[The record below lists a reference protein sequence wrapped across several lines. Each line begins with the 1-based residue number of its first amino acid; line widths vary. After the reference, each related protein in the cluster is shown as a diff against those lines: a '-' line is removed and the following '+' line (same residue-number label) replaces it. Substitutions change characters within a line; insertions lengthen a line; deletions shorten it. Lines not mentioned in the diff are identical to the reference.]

1 LNPTEKPFSCGIAGK
16 NCLFSAVPLV
26 FFCAARYN
34 MPSVPFIYEKFTF
47 QMLSSE
53 AVCNASENGFSA

>member
-1 LNPTEKPFSCGIAGK
+1 MALPEKAVF
-16 NCLFSAVPLV
+16 FSAVPLV

-47 QMLSSE
+47 QMPSS
-53 AVCNASENGFSA
+53 

>member
-1 LNPTEKPFSCGIAGK
+1 MNPTEKPFSCGIAGK

-47 QMLSSE
+47 QMLSS
-53 AVCNASENGFSA
+53 